1 MMYSLCSACHEKFLD
16 NELLEFDDL
25 PFCKKHFEEL
35 KKSKLTTVKSITTS
49 PSRPDLSV
57 GLHEEQLSLIKKD
70 IISYIKMSYIQRGD
84 EILTKMDLVS
94 I

>member
-1 MMYSLCSACHEKFLD
+1 MYSLCSACHEKFKD

-25 PFCKKHFEEL
+25 PFCKEHYEEL
-35 KKSKLTTVKSITTS
+35 NKSELKVIKSITTS

-57 GLHEEQLSLIKKD
+57 GLHEEQLSLIKKG
-70 IISYIKMSYIQRGD
+70 IISYIKMSYTQRGN
-84 EILTKMDLVS
+84 EILTNMDLIS